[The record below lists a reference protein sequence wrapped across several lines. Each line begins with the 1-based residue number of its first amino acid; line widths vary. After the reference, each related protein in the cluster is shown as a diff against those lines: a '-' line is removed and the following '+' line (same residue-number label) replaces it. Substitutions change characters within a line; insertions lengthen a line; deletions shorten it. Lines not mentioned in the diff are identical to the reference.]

1 MGVCVWRMRNSR
13 GPLTAPFAE
22 GGGGESGRGGGSR
35 GAVRA
40 ANCWVS
46 VAQWPDPGN

>member
-1 MGVCVWRMRNSR
+1 MGR
-13 GPLTAPFAE
+13 GWGAGAVTVHSAE
-22 GGGGESGRGGGSR
+22 GEGGSTWGGGSR
-35 GAVRA
+35 AVRA